1 MDYFRCHIFIS
12 TTECQSFFSDSSG
25 CPSEITQL
33 DILVLIK
40 KKVFRLKITMQDII
54 LVEVLESQD
63 CLIEITEDFL
73 RLEIL
78 SFMHIRIQVSI
89 GGKVQDQIDIVVFLD
104 VVVELDNVGMINFSM
119 DSNLCS
125 NIMKVRA
132 SSLGRVH

>member
-1 MDYFRCHIFIS
+1 
-12 TTECQSFFSDSSG
+12 
-25 CPSEITQL
+25 
-33 DILVLIK
+33 
-40 KKVFRLKITMQDII
+40 MQDII